1 MSGLD
6 FYVLSPGS
14 PDVTDFVQWG
24 ATRTYSLFDGES
36 VRIGDSST
44 HESEVESEVLD
55 PSVLRFKDS
64 SLHRGSRAKI
74 VRVVGPRYID
84 GNSDAHGVCRV
95 SIPSIFVED
104 HDMGPLNM

>member
-1 MSGLD
+1 MHSECLIGSRVEVSGLD

-24 ATRTYSLFDGES
+24 ATRTYSFFDGES

-55 PSVLRFKDS
+55 RYISVAIQGLQLASGVESKS
-64 SLHRGSRAKI
+64 SPGSRTE
-74 VRVVGPRYID
+74 VHRRQLRRPR
-84 GNSDAHGVCRV
+84 RL
-95 SIPSIFVED
+95 PR
-104 HDMGPLNM
+104 